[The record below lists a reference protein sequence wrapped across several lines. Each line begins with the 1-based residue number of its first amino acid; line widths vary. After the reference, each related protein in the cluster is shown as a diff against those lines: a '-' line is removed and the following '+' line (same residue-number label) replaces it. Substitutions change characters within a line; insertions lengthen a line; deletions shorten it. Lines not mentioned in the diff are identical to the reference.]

1 MRRVLTK
8 LALGAGFAAAI
19 SFGAASAAPT
29 CTTTNNLGSGGFVMK
44 SMVTSGYCVQVNDS
58 VFGNFNF
65 GNLPANTVLLFNTNV
80 VGGLDTYQVSFSSP
94 YKSGKT
100 YNWGYEAAIAMGA
113 PTGSV
118 YTAMDAD
125 FTQTVG
131 HSTLSEM
138 ITPSGSNN
146 IYMVKTGPNLDPAS
160 QSHVD
165 FGLNITDLIISASLT
180 DHGTVSSVTNTLT
193 VFTPPNNPGVP
204 EPATLA
210 LVGAGLAGVG
220 FIRRK
225 RREKK

>member
-44 SMVTSGYCVQVNDS
+44 SMVTSGYCVMVDNS

-65 GNLPANTVLLFNTNV
+65 GNLPSNTVLLFNTNV
-80 VGGLDTYQVSFSSP
+80 VGGLEYYQLSFSGP
-94 YKSGKT
+94 YKTGTS
-100 YNWGYEAAIAMGA
+100 YNWGYEAAIATGA

-118 YTAMDAD
+118 YTALDAD

-131 HSTLSEM
+131 HSTLNET
-138 ITPSGSNN
+138 INPAGSNSV
-146 IYMVKTGPNLDPAS
+146 YMVKTGPNLDPS
-160 QSHVD
+160 STNHVD
-165 FGLNITDLIISASLT
+165 FGLNVTDLIISASLT
-180 DHGTVSSVTNTLT
+180 DHGTISSVTNSLT

-210 LVGAGLAGVG
+210 LVGAGLAGVS